1 MCRGEAGIGKTRLA
15 DEVVTRAAALG
26 ALCAWGLA
34 ADSVG
39 APPYWPWR
47 QVLSA
52 LADTVDIANIAR
64 ERRLDTDLERLAPD
78 VFSARE
84 IAHDV
89 AATPEDRF
97 RQFEAVSRLLREL
110 SRHRPLVIVLDDLHW
125 ADTSTLLLLRHVA
138 RSLGDNRLL
147 VIANTRPTDQRH
159 SELLSRIAREPLTT
173 VLELGGLGEDGIR
186 HQLSGLLGDDV
197 DDATAAQV
205 RSLTGGNPFSSG
217 RWDGPWS
224 TPGQGAGSAW

>member
-1 MCRGEAGIGKTRLA
+1 MRQELVGRDAEVAVLAECLAASVEGHPQLVMCRGEAGIGKTRLA
-15 DEVVTRAAALG
+15 DEVVTRAAGLG

-52 LADTVDIANIAR
+52 LADIVDIANIAR
-64 ERRLDTDLERLAPD
+64 DRRLDTDLERLAPD

-110 SRHRPLVIVLDDLHW
+110 SRHR
-125 ADTSTLLLLRHVA
+125 
-138 RSLGDNRLL
+138 RS
-147 VIANTRPTDQRH
+147 
-159 SELLSRIAREPLTT
+159 
-173 VLELGGLGEDGIR
+173 
-186 HQLSGLLGDDV
+186 
-197 DDATAAQV
+197 
-205 RSLTGGNPFSSG
+205 
-217 RWDGPWS
+217 
-224 TPGQGAGSAW
+224 